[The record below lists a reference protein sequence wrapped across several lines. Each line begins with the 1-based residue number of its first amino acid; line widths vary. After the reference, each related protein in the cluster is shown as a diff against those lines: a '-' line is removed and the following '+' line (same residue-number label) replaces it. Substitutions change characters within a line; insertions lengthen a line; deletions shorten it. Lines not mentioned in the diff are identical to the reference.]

1 MSTRKIYL
9 RNLLLKR
16 FDWIEE
22 RSLEL
27 ARIKGYAHVT
37 PAMSRMFGHMSGTPT
52 GLSEL
57 ARRLGVSRQAV
68 HRLAQDAAKA
78 GLVEFVPSVDNA
90 RIVRVQFT
98 QAGWAMS
105 ATAARS
111 FESIEVALKERIGAR
126 NLAELKRILDL
137 AWDDEEERRQA
148 GAAGEATR
156 EQACPMPEETP

>member
-1 MSTRKIYL
+1 MSTRKPYL

-37 PAMSRMFGHMSGTPT
+37 PAMSRMFGHMSGTPV

-78 GLVEFVPSVDNA
+78 GLVEFVPSVNNA
-90 RIVRVQFT
+90 RIVRLQFT
-98 QAGWAMS
+98 QAGWEMS

-111 FESIEVALKERIGAR
+111 FESIETTLKERIGAR
-126 NLAELKRILDL
+126 DVAELKRILAL
-137 AWDDEEERRQA
+137 SWDEEEHRQ
-148 GAAGEATR
+148 
-156 EQACPMPEETP
+156 QAESPPE